1 MKKIIALF
9 ISLVPLILCAQQSWD
24 HSAWSGYSWIN
35 LGNEGFT
42 AGTAE
47 YISCDF
53 SPEGELYVAY
63 RDSANNYKASV
74 MKFDGSNWVYIGGP
88 GFTPSQAQY
97 ISLVFNPL
105 EGEPYIAFNDF
116 AAAGKATVMKFDGT
130 NWVNVGNPGF
140 TAGYAIFTSL
150 AFNPADMKPYV
161 ACIDLD
167 NDQKA
172 TVLRFDGVNWVNV
185 GNTGFS
191 TGPIDCINL
200 AFSPAN
206 EPYLA
211 YVDYANSSKVTVERF
226 DGLQWVSVG
235 NKGFSPS
242 PAIEVSLAFNPI
254 DVQPYVAYANRV
266 DNSGQISLMKFDG
279 ATWGLVGNENFSE
292 GLALSVSLAFSPLDG
307 SPFVAFGDVAGTN
320 SGRASVMYFDG
331 VSWRYLGMSRFSAGL
346 AFWTRLAFS
355 TASQPYIAFEDYA
368 NDRKATVMHFD
379 APAGMSRSNAVKFP
393 VFPNPVSTELTIDL
407 LNNMGLETSVKIEN
421 INGIL
426 LSETLTN
433 KNIIT
438 INVSKYPSGLYFV
451 RINNN
456 YLVYTNRFIK
466 N

>member
-1 MKKIIALF
+1 M
-9 ISLVPLILCAQQSWD
+9 VCAQQGWD
-24 HSAWSGYSWIN
+24 HSSQFDYAWIN

-53 SPEGELYVAY
+53 SPDGELYVAY
-63 RDSANNYKASV
+63 RDSVNNYKASV

-97 ISLVFNPL
+97 ISLAFNPL
-105 EGEPYIAFNDF
+105 EGQPYIAFNDF
-116 AAAGKATVMKFDGT
+116 ANTGKATVMKFDVT
-130 NWVNVGNPGF
+130 SWVNVGNPGF

-172 TVLRFDGVNWVNV
+172 TVMRFDGVNWVNV

-191 TGPIDCINL
+191 TGMIDCINL

-206 EPYLA
+206 EPYVA
-211 YVDYANSSKVTVERF
+211 YVDYAYSYKVTVKKF
-226 DGLQWVSVG
+226 NGLQWINVG
-235 NKGFSPS
+235 LDGFSPS
-242 PAIEVSLAFNPI
+242 PAVEVSFAFSPT
-254 DVQPYVAYANRV
+254 DGQPCVAYANRV
-266 DNSGQISLMKFDG
+266 DNSRQLSLMKFDG
-279 ATWGLVGNENFSE
+279 ATWRLVGNENFSE
-292 GLALSVSLAFSPLDG
+292 GLALSVSLAFSPFDG
-307 SPFVAFGDVAGTN
+307 SPFVAFGDVSGTN

-346 AFWTRLAFS
+346 AFLTRLAFS
-355 TASQPYIAFEDYA
+355 DAGQTYVAFEDYA
-368 NDRKATVMHFD
+368 NQRKATVMHFD
-379 APAGMSRSNAVKFP
+379 APAGIPKRDAVTIP
-393 VFPNPVSTELTIDL
+393 VFPNPVTNVLTIDL
-407 LNNMGLETSVKIEN
+407 LNYIGFETSLKIED

-426 LSETLTN
+426 LFETLTN
-433 KNIIT
+433 KKIIT
-438 INVSKYPSGLYFV
+438 IDVSKYPSGIYFV
-451 RINNN
+451 RTQNN
-456 YLVYTNRFIK
+456 YSVYINRFFK